1 MSTTDDKNIVIKA
14 LKPVKKSKMKREIK
28 ILQALRGHPNI
39 IELRDVVR
47 DPASKTT
54 CLVHKF

>member
-1 MSTTDDKNIVIKA
+1 
-14 LKPVKKSKMKREIK
+14 
-28 ILQALRGHPNI
+28 LRGHQSI

-54 CLVHKF
+54 CLVLY

>member
-1 MSTTDDKNIVIKA
+1 MQVVIKV

-28 ILQALRGHPNI
+28 ILKSLKNHPNI
-39 IELRDVVR
+39 IELKDVVR

-54 CLVHKF
+54 CLVTLLF